1 MCTLDNTTRGDKR
14 HHLLLM
20 PPVSTRFHN
29 HMTNS
34 HMTET
39 YEDMIA
45 VHAFHIALCI
55 KVFVCIRLLLP
66 FLDEEVRRQQELQL
80 SQEREDGIQLVRP
93 NSGRKSLTSYED
105 SSTDSEESTEIYRV
119 TRL

>member
-1 MCTLDNTTRGDKR
+1 
-14 HHLLLM
+14 M

-29 HMTNS
+29 

-55 KVFVCIRLLLP
+55 RLLLP
-66 FLDEEVRRQQELQL
+66 FLDEEARRQQELQL

-105 SSTDSEESTEIYRV
+105 SSTDSEESIEIFRV